1 MKKILA
7 TILALVLALGL
18 TATVWAEGD
27 GTASG
32 NMTGADFL
40 AKAKDGVITLT
51 NNVSLS
57 TSCSISD
64 GQTYTINLNRY
75 TLSAEN
81 LVIMLRHGKLIVN
94 GAGTIKE
101 NDPCWAAIMIKGS
114 ETSTDT
120 NYSVLEVNKD
130 VVLEGW
136 APIFVDQLSSKQN
149 KPFAYGVSVTVN
161 GATLNARKD
170 DPDGGSG
177 VYVNGSITHAENAPV
192 ISLTDTTICDIDNA
206 SEGMYLAGYA
216 KTTLTNCT
224 ITGTTGVEIRA
235 GELTVNGGTITGTAT
250 PIGEV
255 PNGNGSTVTG
265 AGIAVSQHTTM
276 LPLTVTVNGG
286 NVEGY
291 SAFYQVDTL
300 AEMKNDAG
308 SKKFTEEQVAAAVA
322 KITLNVNEGVYTANG
337 EDGQAVY
344 SENKTGFVSAGIFS
358 SDVASYLTNDAV
370 AATVVN
376 GDSTDY
382 AVGSTAISA
391 AITSNSTVTVTKGSI
406 DLNNVPAGVIV
417 NNTGDG
423 KVTVNG
429 TKEVKKG
436 DAPYTVPAKT
446 GGYYYYPSTPGI
458 TAELNGTNK
467 SATDYPGG
475 DYGLVFRSTAA
486 FSTFQGVQVDG
497 KTLAKSNYTAEE
509 GSTVVYLKAAYLKT
523 LAAGK
528 HTVTILSTSGNTSMD
543 FTVGGKTTAPQTFD
557 AGVGIYA
564 VTAVLSVTGMA
575 WTAKKR
581 H

>member
-1 MKKILA
+1 MNESDLKEAINA
-7 TILALVLALGL
+7 GGAVTLGDDITVTTTL
-18 TATVWAEGD
+18 TVTKDLEVNLNNH
-27 GTASG
+27 TL
-32 NMTGADFL
+32 TGAGSVIL
-40 AKAKDGVITLT
+40 VQGAK
-51 NNVSLS
+51 
-57 TSCSISD
+57 
-64 GQTYTINLNRY
+64 
-75 TLSAEN
+75 
-81 LVIMLRHGKLIVN
+81 LVVN
-94 GAGTIKE
+94 GPGTIKE
-101 NDPCWAAIMIKGS
+101 KNPDYGAIAVKGS
-114 ETSTDT
+114 NKAEDM
-120 NYSVLEVNKD
+120 NYTTVEVNKD
-130 VVLEGW
+130 VVLEAW
-136 APIFVDQLSSKQN
+136 APIFVTPYQSTGA
-149 KPFAYGVSVTVN
+149 PYAYGVTITVN
-161 GATLNARKD
+161 GATLNAKKD
-170 DPDGGSG
+170 SAAAGGTG
-177 VYVNGSITHAENAPV
+177 VYVNGQIAHTENAPV
-192 ISLTDTTICDIDNA
+192 INLTDTTICDIDNA

-216 KTTLTNCT
+216 KTTLTDCD
-224 ITGTTGVEIRA
+224 ISGVTGIEIRA
-235 GELTVNGGTITGTAT
+235 GELTVNGGSITGTAT
-250 PIGEV
+250 PIGEA

-286 NVEGY
+286 NIKGY

-300 AEMKNDAG
+300 AEMEDNAG
-308 SKKFTEEQVAAAVA
+308 GKKFTEEQVAEAVA
-322 KITLNVNEGVYTANG
+322 KITLSVNEGVYTATG

-358 SDVASYLTNDAV
+358 SDVTNYLTNDAV

-376 GDSTDY
+376 GNSTDY

-391 AITSNSTVTVTKGSI
+391 AITSNSTVTVTNGSI
-406 DLNNVPAGVIV
+406 DLTDVPAGVTV
-417 NNTGDG
+417 KNTGEG

-528 HTVTILSTSGNTSMD
+528 HTVTILSSTGNTSMD
-543 FTVGGKTTAPQTFD
+543 FTIGGKSSSPKTFD

>member
-1 MKKILA
+1 MNESDLKEAINA
-7 TILALVLALGL
+7 GGAVTLGDDITVTTTL
-18 TATVWAEGD
+18 TVTKDLEVNLNNH
-27 GTASG
+27 TL
-32 NMTGADFL
+32 TGAGSVIL
-40 AKAKDGVITLT
+40 VQGAK
-51 NNVSLS
+51 
-57 TSCSISD
+57 
-64 GQTYTINLNRY
+64 
-75 TLSAEN
+75 
-81 LVIMLRHGKLIVN
+81 LVVN
-94 GAGTIKE
+94 GPGKIKE
-101 NDPCWAAIMIKGS
+101 KNPDYGAIAVKGS
-114 ETSTDT
+114 NKAEDM
-120 NYSVLEVNKD
+120 NYTTVEVNKD
-130 VVLEGW
+130 VVLEAW
-136 APIFVDQLSSKQN
+136 APIFVTPYQSSGA
-149 KPFAYGVSVTVN
+149 PYAYGVTITVN
-161 GATLNARKD
+161 GATLNAKKD
-170 DPDGGSG
+170 SAAAGGTG
-177 VYVNGSITHAENAPV
+177 VYVNGQIAHTENAPV
-192 ISLTDTTICDIDNA
+192 INLTDTTICDADNA
-206 SEGMYLAGYA
+206 SQGMYLAGYA
-216 KTTLTNCT
+216 KTTLTDCD
-224 ITGTTGVEIRA
+224 ISGVTGIEIRA
-235 GELTVNGGTITGTAT
+235 GELTVNGGSITGTAT
-250 PIGEV
+250 PIGEA

-286 NVEGY
+286 NIKGY

-300 AEMKNDAG
+300 AEMEDNAG
-308 SKKFTEEQVAAAVA
+308 GKKFTEEQVAEAVA
-322 KITLNVNEGVYTANG
+322 KITLSVNEGVYTATG

-358 SDVASYLTNDAV
+358 SDVTNYLTNDAV

-376 GDSTDY
+376 GNSTDY

-391 AITSNSTVTVTKGSI
+391 AITSNSTVTVTNGSI
-406 DLNNVPAGVIV
+406 DLTDVPAGVTV
-417 NNTGDG
+417 KNTGEG

-528 HTVTILSTSGNTSMD
+528 HTVTILSSTGNTSMD
-543 FTVGGKTTAPQTFD
+543 FTVGGKSSSPQTFD

>member
-1 MKKILA
+1 MNESDLKEAINA
-7 TILALVLALGL
+7 GGAVTLGDDITVTTTL
-18 TATVWAEGD
+18 TVTKDLEVNLNNH
-27 GTASG
+27 TL
-32 NMTGADFL
+32 TGAGSVIL
-40 AKAKDGVITLT
+40 VQGAK
-51 NNVSLS
+51 
-57 TSCSISD
+57 
-64 GQTYTINLNRY
+64 
-75 TLSAEN
+75 
-81 LVIMLRHGKLIVN
+81 LVVN
-94 GAGTIKE
+94 GPGKIKE
-101 NDPCWAAIMIKGS
+101 KNPDYGAIAVKGS
-114 ETSTDT
+114 NKAEDM
-120 NYSVLEVNKD
+120 NYTTVEVNKD
-130 VVLEGW
+130 VVLEAW
-136 APIFVDQLSSKQN
+136 APIFVTPYQSSGA
-149 KPFAYGVSVTVN
+149 PYAYGVTITVN
-161 GATLNARKD
+161 GATLNAKKD
-170 DPDGGSG
+170 SAAAGGTG
-177 VYVNGSITHAENAPV
+177 VYVNGQIAHTENAPV
-192 ISLTDTTICDIDNA
+192 INLTDTTICDADNA
-206 SEGMYLAGYA
+206 SQGMYLAGYA
-216 KTTLTNCT
+216 KTTLTDCD
-224 ITGTTGVEIRA
+224 ISGVTGIEIRA
-235 GELTVNGGTITGTAT
+235 GELTVNGGSITGTAT
-250 PIGEV
+250 PIGEA

-286 NVEGY
+286 NIKGY

-300 AEMKNDAG
+300 AEMEDNAG
-308 SKKFTEEQVAAAVA
+308 GKKFTEEQVAEAVA
-322 KITLNVNEGVYTANG
+322 KITLSVNEGVYTATG

-358 SDVASYLTNDAV
+358 SDVTNYLTNDAV

-376 GDSTDY
+376 GNSTDY

-391 AITSNSTVTVTKGSI
+391 AITSNSTVTVTNGSI
-406 DLNNVPAGVIV
+406 DLTDVPAGVTV
-417 NNTGDG
+417 KNTGEG

-528 HTVTILSTSGNTSMD
+528 HTVTILSSTGNTSMD
-543 FTVGGKTTAPQTFD
+543 FTVGGKSSSPQTFD
-557 AGVGIYA
+557 AGMGIYA